1 MDGASRRRLTDATT
15 LSRIP
20 IALLM
25 LMVRRHRRAV
35 TCLFVLGAA
44 TDVVDGPLARRLGT
58 QSDRGARLDS
68 LADAVLV
75 VAASCTAAATVD
87 VAARQR
93 VGRAA
98 AVVAATRLIT
108 LSLTRHRFGTW
119 SVMHTP
125 LNKAT
130 GLGLT
135 AVSSVALI
143 SGRMPLLALT
153 GVGALAELAAIDEL
167 MTVTRSSDYDADGV
181 SVRHRASH
189 RFPFDW

>member
-1 MDGASRRRLTDATT
+1 
-15 LSRIP
+15 
-20 IALLM
+20 
-25 LMVRRHRRAV
+25 
-35 TCLFVLGAA
+35 
-44 TDVVDGPLARRLGT
+44 
-58 QSDRGARLDS
+58 
-68 LADAVLV
+68 
-75 VAASCTAAATVD
+75 
-87 VAARQR
+87 
-93 VGRAA
+93 
-98 AVVAATRLIT
+98 
-108 LSLTRHRFGTW
+108 
-119 SVMHTP
+119 MHTP

-153 GVGALAELAAIDEL
+153 GVGALAVLAAIDEL